1 MTYCP
6 RQAGYDFETGLVDL
20 ILRDVGMEP
29 GALPLLSHALFETW
43 QRREGN
49 RLTLA
54 GYAEAGG
61 VQHIIA
67 RTAELIYSN
76 LNPDQQR
83 LAKKIFRATD
93 QAW

>member
-1 MTYCP
+1 M
-6 RQAGYDFETGLVDL
+6 DL

>member
-1 MTYCP
+1 
-6 RQAGYDFETGLVDL
+6 
-20 ILRDVGMEP
+20 MEP

-83 LAKKIFRATD
+83 LAKKIFFVQPTRLGD
-93 QAW
+93 GIPDSRRRVDYEELISIPGLG